1 MYNGWGENEND
12 NIAIKL
18 LSLYASMIAAL
29 NGLNEKEKKKKNSFG
44 AGNQDDN
51 VKRKRKS
58 SSSSS
63 RSSNRPAS
71 NATHQRT

>member
-1 MYNGWGENEND
+1 MLENRMYNGWGENEND

-51 VKRKRKS
+51 VK
-58 SSSSS
+58 
-63 RSSNRPAS
+63 
-71 NATHQRT
+71 